1 MAKYKFPAFQTVFDN
16 PTITINGDVGTKV
29 VNNVPSDSAY
39 CDILIETPQ
48 TKNSSFRLEGTPQ
61 PIDWTMEELSIWVN
75 TQLAQYEVNS

>member
-1 MAKYKFPAFQTVFDN
+1 MAKYKFPPFDTVFDN
-16 PTITINGDVGTKV
+16 PTISIHGEVGTEV

-61 PIDWTMEELSIWVN
+61 PVDWTMEELSIWVAN
-75 TQLAQYEVNS
+75 QLIQYEV